1 MCDAGL
7 HPRAEPPF
15 PSRSP
20 CGRCGAQAALEAV
33 VATLAKELPD
43 ADEIVLFQVTAG
55 AARSG
60 VDRRRLFEHLLAVP
74 DALVSADAGSP
85 AVLVRLLHGL
95 VDAGVAGVVRVGCF
109 DCGRVNRRFGVA
121 AGKRV
126 CIPCYRR
133 HHPEVCSR
141 CGQPAAVA
149 ARVEGEPVGVCCHR
163 ARQPRYGVASG
174 TYVNGTRPFFCPAG
188 KHPRARP
195 PFPSRDPC
203 GPCAAEAALDELV
216 GLLATVLPAARSD
229 GLDDLV
235 AGAVPSGVGRRR
247 AVAHLRAVPDAL
259 ASGNSDAPPTV
270 IALAG
275 ALTAA
280 GIAGVVAP
288 RCADCDR
295 AVVLNH
301 VVDGGRICSTCAHKG
316 LARACSICGKVAT
329 VSARID
335 GQPIGRCCYVRPEVR
350 CSVCGSAKGL
360 AGTQVRRP
368 VCGACAEGPLATCAR
383 CGLDAPPSE
392 GLAESPCCQRCRAS
406 STLTCVDCGGPTVV
420 VRGDGQPRCYDCQ
433 PRPER
438 RCGNCGQRRPI
449 ARRATGQLPDLCN
462 ACHRFPVAICG
473 ACRESRPMWAAGRC
487 AACTL
492 GDQLTALLGDPP
504 SRQARGLDGLYR
516 ALAEADAPSAVLGW
530 LRHSEAAEILADMAS
545 GAAPLD
551 LATLDRLAFT
561 GSRRFLERLLI
572 ASGAVPP
579 RDSRLAWLE
588 AWTEQLLS
596 VTEPEEH
603 RRALRGYARW
613 IVLRRVRDRPGYQP
627 LTQNRADGA
636 KRQLKIAHDF
646 LGYLAAKAVDLGDC
660 NQTNVDCWLDA
671 RPAPSDDL
679 RPFLAWLA
687 AQRLAGRLHVPPH
700 GSSVPRPIATDS
712 ALAHRIL
719 HAPDLAVSD
728 KVAGAL
734 VVLFAQPLVRITRL
748 RVDDVLLAEDAVR
761 LCLAN
766 SPVELP
772 SPLDEH
778 LRQLLD
784 ERRPRVAAGIPDQG
798 WLFPGGA
805 PGQPI
810 HESVLSKRLQR
821 IGVQPGIDRH
831 GALVQLC
838 GQLPAAV
845 VSDLLGVSVQT
856 AERWAS
862 IAGRP
867 WADYVAARLDGEDA
881 Q

>member
-1 MCDAGL
+1 M
-7 HPRAEPPF
+7 
-15 PSRSP
+15 
-20 CGRCGAQAALEAV
+20 
-33 VATLAKELPD
+33 VATLAQLLPD
-43 ADEIVLFQVTAG
+43 ADETVLAQAMAG
-55 AARSG
+55 AAKSG
-60 VDRRRLFEHLLAVP
+60 VDRRRLLDHLLAVP
-74 DALVSADAGSP
+74 DALISGDAGAS
-85 AVLVRLLHGL
+85 AALVRLVHGL
-95 VDAGVAGVVRVGCF
+95 ADAKVAGVVRVGCF
-109 DCGRVNRRFGVA
+109 DCGRSNRRFGVA

-133 HHPEVCSR
+133 RHPQICSR
-141 CGQPAAVA
+141 CGQLAVVA
-149 ARVEGEPVGVCCHR
+149 ARVEGKPVGVCCHR
-163 ARQPRYGVASG
+163 ARPSRPPRYGVASG

-195 PFPSRDPC
+195 PFPSRNQC

-216 GLLATVLPAARSD
+216 ELLAAILPAARRAE
-229 GLDDLV
+229 LAELV
-235 AGAVPSGVGRRR
+235 AAAVPSGVGRRR
-247 AVAHLRAVPDAL
+247 VVAYIRSAPDAL
-259 ASGNSDAPPTV
+259 ASGSSDAPPTV
-270 IALAG
+270 IALAR
-275 ALTAA
+275 ALAAA

-288 RCADCDR
+288 RCTHCDR
-295 AVVLNH
+295 AVVLPH
-301 VVDGGRICSTCAHKG
+301 VVGGGRICSTCAHRR
-316 LARACSICGKVAT
+316 LAQACSVCGKVAA

-350 CSVCGSAKGL
+350 CSVCGTAKGL
-360 AGTQVRRP
+360 AGNQLRRP
-368 VCGACAEGPLATCAR
+368 VCGTCAEGPLATCAR
-383 CGLDAPPSE
+383 CGLDAPPPE
-392 GLAESPCCQRCRAS
+392 GPDESPCCQRCRAS

-420 VRGDGQPRCYDCQ
+420 VRGDGQARCHDCQ
-433 PRPER
+433 PRPTR
-438 RCGNCGQRRPI
+438 RCGGCGQHRPI
-449 ARRATGQLPDLCN
+449 ARRAVGELPDLCN
-462 ACHRFPVAICG
+462 TCHRFPVAICG
-473 ACRESRPMWAAGRC
+473 ACGESRPMWAAGRC

-504 SRQARGLDGLYR
+504 SRQARGLDGLYH
-516 ALAEADAPSAVLGW
+516 ALADAAAPSAVLGW
-530 LRHSEAAEILADMAS
+530 LRHSEAADILAGMAS

-588 AWTEQLLS
+588 TWTEQLVS
-596 VTEPEEH
+596 ATEPEEH

-613 IVLRRVRDRPGYQP
+613 VILRRARDRAGHQP
-627 LTQNRADGA
+627 MSQNRADGA
-636 KRQLKIAHDF
+636 KRRLKIAHDF
-646 LGYLAAKAVDLGDC
+646 LGYLAVNAVALGDC
-660 NQTNVDCWLDA
+660 NQTHVDCWLDA
-671 RPAPSDDL
+671 KRPAPADDL

-687 AQRLAGRLHVPPH
+687 TQRIAGRLHVPPH
-700 GSSVPRPIATDS
+700 GSSVPRSIATDS

-728 KVAGAL
+728 RVAGAL

-748 RVDDVLLAEDAVR
+748 RVDNVLLAEDAVR
-761 LCLAN
+761 LRLAH
-766 SPVELP
+766 SPVEVP
-772 SPLDEH
+772 SPLDKH
-778 LRQLLD
+778 LRHLLD
-784 ERRPRVAAGIPDQG
+784 QRRPRVAAGIPDQG

-867 WADYVAARLDGEDA
+867 WADYVAARLKDQDTP
-881 Q
+881 